1 MTPTDKKTLL
11 DHLLCRKHPL
21 LAVEAEKQE
30 TKVSTQQTDE
40 GSMRREE
47 KEREEGGK
55 ESRRKRGRDRGE
67 RKGEGD
73 MYILLCCLSR
83 FAMPE
88 SSRSPLQ
95 LIPTTILPVGSM

>member
-11 DHLLCRKHPL
+11 DHLLCRKHPS

-47 KEREEGGK
+47 KE
-55 ESRRKRGRDRGE
+55 
-67 RKGEGD
+67 
-73 MYILLCCLSR
+73 
-83 FAMPE
+83 
-88 SSRSPLQ
+88 
-95 LIPTTILPVGSM
+95 